1 MRASWF
7 LFTAI
12 TTATALR
19 LHGGSR
25 PAGRVARRV
34 PGWVAAMCTDSP
46 QSLPQLPEKVE
57 AREAGAT
64 LC

>member
-7 LFTAI
+7 VFTAI

-19 LHGGSR
+19 LHGGFRS
-25 PAGRVARRV
+25 GVARRV
-34 PGWVAAMCTDSP
+34 PGRVAAAMCTDSP
-46 QSLPQLPEKVE
+46 QSLPQLPDKVA
-57 AREAGAT
+57 AREAGAA